1 MSLNMTA
8 SDDPEDGGGT
18 THTSV
23 EIDAAVWRRVRSRAV
38 RENKRVS
45 EMLEEILRE
54 HFDMDEPDDK

>member
-1 MSLNMTA
+1 MTD
-8 SDDPEDGGGT
+8 SDDPEDGDGK

-38 RENKRVS
+38 REDKRVS

-54 HFDMDEPDDK
+54 HFDMDESDDN